1 MSRRIIAAGLL
12 LVAVVLGLG
21 AAPGPAARAASSEQV
36 VFSVNVLSGFGTFG
50 GTPTP
55 VGFWVWCEAESANP
69 YQGACN
75 GSLYFYALGGPQHV
89 TGTISELAPGQ
100 YQMHVT
106 SAGGFN
112 CRLTNVLPVTSG
124 PTNQVVLSCTSPAGT
139 TTVQGVVVNVTGP

>member
-12 LVAVVLGLG
+12 LAALGLGRG
-21 AAPGPAARAASSEQV
+21 AAPGPAVRAASAEQV
-36 VFSVNVLSGFGTFG
+36 VFSVNVLSGFGTFS
-50 GTPTP
+50 GTATP

-69 YQGACN
+69 YQGECN

-89 TGTISELAPGQ
+89 TGTIRELAPGQ

-106 SAGGFN
+106 SVGGFV
-112 CRLTNVLPVTSG
+112 CTLTNALPVTSG
-124 PTNQVVLSCTSPAGT
+124 PTNKVTVACTSPAGT